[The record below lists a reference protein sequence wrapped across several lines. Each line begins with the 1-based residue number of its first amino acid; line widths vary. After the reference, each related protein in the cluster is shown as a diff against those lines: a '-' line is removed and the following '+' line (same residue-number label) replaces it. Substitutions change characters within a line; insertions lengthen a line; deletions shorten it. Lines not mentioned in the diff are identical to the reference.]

1 MFVKH
6 RRKLYIG
13 IWLNPDI
20 SFWDVVKEDKKEN
33 TEANQENKER
43 LNTERGR
50 KMEESNKMR
59 EMIDASLSNI
69 KTLLDANTIIG
80 DPIVT
85 ESGTTIIPVSKIS
98 VGYVS
103 GGLDGTGISVSPI
116 AFIVINGEGKAEM
129 LNITSSGSPDA
140 ASQIVNLVDR
150 SPEIIE
156 KIKGIFKK
164 KDKDNTK

>member
-1 MFVKH
+1 
-6 RRKLYIG
+6 
-13 IWLNPDI
+13 
-20 SFWDVVKEDKKEN
+20 
-33 TEANQENKER
+33 
-43 LNTERGR
+43 
-50 KMEESNKMR
+50 MEESNKMR

-103 GGLDGTGISVSPI
+103 GGLDYNKKKGEKDQDKNAPANFGGGGGTGISVSPV

>member
-1 MFVKH
+1 
-6 RRKLYIG
+6 
-13 IWLNPDI
+13 
-20 SFWDVVKEDKKEN
+20 
-33 TEANQENKER
+33 
-43 LNTERGR
+43 
-50 KMEESNKMR
+50 MEESNKMR

-103 GGLDGTGISVSPI
+103 GGLDYNKKKGEKDQDKNAPANFGGGGGTGISVSPV

-129 LNITSSGSPDA
+129 LNISSSGSSDA

>member
-1 MFVKH
+1 
-6 RRKLYIG
+6 
-13 IWLNPDI
+13 
-20 SFWDVVKEDKKEN
+20 
-33 TEANQENKER
+33 
-43 LNTERGR
+43 
-50 KMEESNKMR
+50 MEESNKMR

-103 GGLDGTGISVSPI
+103 GGLDYNKKKGEKDQDKNAPANFGGGGGTGISVSPV

-129 LNITSSGSPDA
+129 LNIASSGSSDA

-150 SPEIIE
+150 SAEIIE